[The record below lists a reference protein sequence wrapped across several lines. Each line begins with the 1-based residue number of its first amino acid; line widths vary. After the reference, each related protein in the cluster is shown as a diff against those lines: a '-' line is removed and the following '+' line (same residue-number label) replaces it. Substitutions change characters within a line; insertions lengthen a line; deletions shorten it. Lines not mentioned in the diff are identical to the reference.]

1 MHPCQQLVKVSGI
14 RPKALPN
21 TEEIKGQMIR
31 NIKQYVNSVPILRKA
46 VIATD
51 FHSCIL
57 GKKSTPKS
65 PFLRYVSLDN
75 H

>member
-21 TEEIKGQMIR
+21 TKEIKGQMIR

-46 VIATD
+46 FIATD
-51 FHSCIL
+51 FHSYI

-65 PFLRYVSLDN
+65 PFLQYVSLIDN

>member
-1 MHPCQQLVKVSGI
+1 MHPCQQLVKVSDI
-14 RPKALPN
+14 RPKVVPN
-21 TEEIKGQMIR
+21 TKEIKGQMIR

-51 FHSCIL
+51 FHSCI